1 MEAASEPGEPNLLY
15 LLFIIWIR
23 KSAPA
28 TMPLAVKPAATT
40 RDGNSA
46 TPPPT
51 ISPVPVIAAIRRLF
65 LSIIRVQIR
74 EELREELRQILRA
87 VSPLAA
93 TRVATDQLEVSRN
106 SV

>member
-1 MEAASEPGEPNLLY
+1 MEAASEPVEPNLLY

-74 EELREELRQILRA
+74 EELRQILRA

-93 TRVATDQLEVSRN
+93 THVATDQLEVSRN
-106 SV
+106 